1 MLLFSLVQSKSC
13 IFSKTTKVSNI
24 LCYFMLKTRFI
35 IWFFVETISFD
46 RCCLLWLDVI
56 VSQYMSILLTKS
68 LCTISLFIIAL
79 FNDKTRQNKSFSA
92 LNCSIEYFLSGK
104 HNLRI
109 LRKQNIIP
117 RIIKSK
123 WLFQFFIYYYSQ
135 ISKIFDIFP
144 KEIFLCRNKINFLY
158 FLRQ

>member
-13 IFSKTTKVSNI
+13 IFPKLPKVSNI
-24 LCYFMLKTRFI
+24 LCYFMLKFI
-35 IWFFVETISFD
+35 FLNWNKVSHISSYFKN
-46 RCCLLWLDVI
+46 LI